1 METKGR
7 ISSLDGARAVS
18 IALVIIGHAN
28 WNRTYPV
35 IWRFHYWDLGVRIF
49 FVISGFLITKLL
61 LEERARTG
69 RISIPQFYLR
79 RAFRILP
86 ASYVYIA
93 IVAALVPLGMH
104 LAYKDIPSVLLY
116 YANYHAHATRSP
128 LGQFWSLA
136 VEEQFYFLW
145 PAALVVLGT
154 RRATAACA
162 ALLVTAPVLRVLSDF
177 GLWPGPPGGFL
188 VVCDALATG
197 CLLALLREQL
207 WSARPYRT
215 IVESWALWAL
225 AACAI
230 LLTCKGVPA
239 PLIGAIGVPLLN
251 VSIAMLLDR
260 YMRMPGTPIGRA
272 LNWRPITWLGGISY
286 SLYIWQ
292 QPWMFSTLPQ
302 IVRFAGAFSCAAL
315 SFYLVEKPMLR
326 LRARISKGSGRSAR
340 LAEATP

>member
-7 ISSLDGARAVS
+7 ISSLDGTRAVS

-61 LEERARTG
+61 LDERAKTG

-93 IVAALVPLGMH
+93 VLAALVPLGMH
-104 LAYKDIPSVLLY
+104 LAYKDVPSVLLY
-116 YANYHAHATRSP
+116 YANYHSHATRSP

-145 PAALVVLGT
+145 PAALVLLGT
-154 RRATAACA
+154 RRATAACG
-162 ALLVTAPVLRVLSDF
+162 ALLITAPALRVLSDL
-177 GLWPGPPGGFL
+177 GLWPRPPGDFL

-197 CLLALLREQL
+197 CLLALLRGEL
-207 WSARPYRT
+207 WSARFYRAM
-215 IVESWALWAL
+215 VESRALWVL
-225 AACAI
+225 AAFAI
-230 LLTCKGVPA
+230 LLTCKGIPA

-251 VSIAMLLDR
+251 ASIAMLLDR
-260 YMRMPGTPIGRA
+260 YMRMPGTRIGRT
-272 LNWRPITWLGGISY
+272 LNWRPIAWVGAISY

-292 QPWMFSTLPQ
+292 QAWMFSTLPL

-326 LRARISKGSGRSAR
+326 LRARISKGPKRSAR
-340 LAEATP
+340 LTQAMP